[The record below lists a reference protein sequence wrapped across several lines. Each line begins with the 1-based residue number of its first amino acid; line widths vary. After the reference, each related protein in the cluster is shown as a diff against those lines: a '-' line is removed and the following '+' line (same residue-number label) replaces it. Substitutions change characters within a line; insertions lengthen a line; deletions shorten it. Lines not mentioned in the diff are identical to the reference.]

1 MVANRPG
8 VDTPET
14 PAARCAR
21 LEAENRALR
30 AMAGRLFATQEA
42 ERRAVARSLHDQAGQ
57 SLTAIRMAATLAM
70 QEADPAR
77 VREDLADIIV
87 QADAA
92 LAEARR
98 LCSLLR
104 PPQLDALG
112 LEAALRG
119 HVEGLARDGG
129 PSFGLRIAALP
140 SRPDAAVEQAG
151 FRIAEEALD
160 NALRHAGAARIELA
174 LDVEGR
180 VLRLEVRD
188 DGRGFD
194 PATGGA
200 GLATMAARALDLG
213 GRVRVT
219 TAPGQG
225 TQVLAHLPFA
235 PAIGGGDA

>member
-1 MVANRPG
+1 KAWARAPSDCSDQVSLRSAWKAALDCGVPRCRSPMVANRPG

-119 HVEGLARDGG
+119 HVEG
-129 PSFGLRIAALP
+129 
-140 SRPDAAVEQAG
+140 
-151 FRIAEEALD
+151 
-160 NALRHAGAARIELA
+160 
-174 LDVEGR
+174 
-180 VLRLEVRD
+180 
-188 DGRGFD
+188 
-194 PATGGA
+194 
-200 GLATMAARALDLG
+200 
-213 GRVRVT
+213 
-219 TAPGQG
+219 
-225 TQVLAHLPFA
+225 
-235 PAIGGGDA
+235 